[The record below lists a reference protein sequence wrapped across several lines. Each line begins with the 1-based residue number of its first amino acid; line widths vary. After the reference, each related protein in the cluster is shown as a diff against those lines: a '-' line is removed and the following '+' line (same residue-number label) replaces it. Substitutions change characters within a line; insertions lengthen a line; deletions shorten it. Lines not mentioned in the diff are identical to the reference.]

1 VSTGTSPSGSAGSAR
16 VVEVA
21 AVGAGDDEHAPN
33 VINNAAASVTVRQDM
48 ADSVRA
54 GHAPDASTRNVYGR
68 FVRSLHPMRMGPHS
82 MMPRDA
88 DAVKD
93 VKLARDTGARVWAFA
108 RPYRGT
114 IIVFLLSILIAAL
127 LALVPPLV
135 VRQILDHA
143 IPDQDRGAIWWLAGL
158 AVAAA
163 LLDAILQIVQRWCSA
178 RVGEGLI
185 ADLRRSLY
193 AKVQRLPIAFFTR
206 TPTGAITSRL
216 NNDVVGAQTAV
227 TSTLGSVVS
236 NVIVLATTL
245 VTMLLLEW
253 RLTLLALIVLP
264 IFIVPARR
272 VGRRL
277 QDISREQMQ
286 HNAAMNT
293 QMTER
298 FNVAGASLVKLFGSL
313 ERESTTFSRRADAVR
328 DAGVRAAMLGRV
340 FFVALGLVAAVGTAA
355 IYGVGAQ
362 LVVSDDIS
370 SGTLVALAALVTRIY
385 QPLTGLTNARVDLM
399 TSMVSFER
407 VFEVLD
413 APEPI
418 TDRPGAFDLVDPL
431 GRVEFA
437 DVTFRYPPAAES
449 SIGSMETQ
457 AVPGADP
464 DHDVLSELSLQLEP
478 GETVALVGASG
489 AGKSTL
495 ASLIPRLYDV
505 TTGVVKIDD
514 NDVRDL
520 TLGSLRRAVGV
531 VAQDPHLFHESIG
544 DNLRYADPNASPE
557 QIVEACRAARIHDT
571 IAALPDGY
579 DTVVGERGYRLSG
592 GEKQRLAI
600 ARLLLKNPAVM
611 ILDEATSH
619 LDNDNEA
626 HVQASID
633 AALSGR
639 TALVIA
645 HRLSTVRSAD
655 RIAVLDGGRIVE
667 LGSHDELVTN
677 DGLYAAQLRAGELL
691 ALD

>member
-1 VSTGTSPSGSAGSAR
+1 
-16 VVEVA
+16 
-21 AVGAGDDEHAPN
+21 
-33 VINNAAASVTVRQDM
+33 
-48 ADSVRA
+48 
-54 GHAPDASTRNVYGR
+54 
-68 FVRSLHPMRMGPHS
+68 
-82 MMPRDA
+82 MMPRDT

-93 VKLARDTGARVWAFA
+93 ATLARDTARRVWGFA
-108 RPYRGT
+108 KPYRGT
-114 IIVFLLSILIAAL
+114 ITLFLSAIVVAAL

-135 VRQILDHA
+135 VRRILDVA
-143 IPDQDRGAIWWLAGL
+143 IPNAQADGNRAPIWWLA
-158 AVAAA
+158 AIAVVAALA
-163 LLDAILQIVQRWCSA
+163 DAVLQIVQRWCSA

-206 TPTGAITSRL
+206 TPTGAQS
-216 NNDVVGAQTAV
+216 AV

-236 NVIVLATTL
+236 TVIVRVTTLATML
-245 VTMLLLEW
+245 VLEW

-264 IFIVPARR
+264 IFIIPARR

-277 QDISREQMQ
+277 QTIARDQMT

-298 FNVAGASLVKLFGSL
+298 FNVSGAALVKLFGSL
-313 ERESTTFSRRADAVR
+313 DRENEKFGGQANAVR

-340 FFVALGLVAAVGTAA
+340 FFVALGLVAALGTAA
-355 IYGVGAQ
+355 IYGIGAQ
-362 LVVSDDIS
+362 LVVSGDITP
-370 SGTLVALAALVTRIY
+370 GTLVALAALVTRVY

-413 APEPI
+413 AAEPI
-418 TDRPGAFDLVDPL
+418 TDKPSAVDLVDPA
-431 GRVEFA
+431 GRVEFD
-437 DVTFRYPPAAES
+437 DVTFRYPPASES
-449 SIGSMETQ
+449 SIASMETQ
-457 AVPGADP
+457 AIPGADP
-464 DHDVLSELSLQLEP
+464 DRDVLSGLSIVLEP

-495 ASLIPRLYDV
+495 SSLIPRLYDV
-505 TTGVVKIDD
+505 TSGAVRIDRH
-514 NDVRDL
+514 DVRDL
-520 TLGSLRRAVGV
+520 TLTSLRRAIGV
-531 VAQDPHLFHESIG
+531 VSQDPHLFHESIG
-544 DNLRYADPNASPE
+544 DNLRYADPEASDAR
-557 QIVEACRAARIHDT
+557 IVEACRAARIHDT

-600 ARLLLKNPAVM
+600 ARLLLKDPAVM

-626 HVQASID
+626 HVQASIE
-633 AALSGR
+633 AALHGR

-655 RIAVLDGGRIVE
+655 RIAVLDGGTIVE
-667 LGSHDELVTN
+667 IGSHDELVAN
-677 DGLYAAQLRAGELL
+677 DGLYAAQLRAGDLL
-691 ALD
+691 TA

>member
-1 VSTGTSPSGSAGSAR
+1 
-16 VVEVA
+16 
-21 AVGAGDDEHAPN
+21 
-33 VINNAAASVTVRQDM
+33 
-48 ADSVRA
+48 
-54 GHAPDASTRNVYGR
+54 
-68 FVRSLHPMRMGPHS
+68 MRMGPHH
-82 MMPRDA
+82 MMPRDT

-93 VKLARDTGARVWAFA
+93 ATLARETARRVWGFA

-114 IIVFLLSILIAAL
+114 IVAFLAAIIAAAL

-135 VRQILDHA
+135 VRRIIDVA
-143 IPDQDRGAIWWLAGL
+143 IPRDDRTAIWWLAAI
-158 AVAAA
+158 AVTAA
-163 LLDAILQIVQRWCSA
+163 LTDAVLQIVQRWCSA

-185 ADLRRSLY
+185 ADLRRALY
-193 AKVQRLPIAFFTR
+193 AKVQRLPLAFFTR

-245 VTMLLLEW
+245 ATMLALEW

-264 IFIVPARR
+264 VFIVPARR
-272 VGRRL
+272 VGKRL
-277 QDISREQMQ
+277 QTISREQMQ

-298 FNVAGASLVKLFGSL
+298 FNVSGAALVKLFGSL
-313 ERESTTFSRRADAVR
+313 ERENETFGSRADAVR
-328 DAGVRAAMLGRV
+328 DAGIRAAMLGRV

-362 LVVSDDIS
+362 LVVSEEIS
-370 SGTLVALAALVTRIY
+370 LGTLVALAALVTRIY

-413 APEPI
+413 TAEPI
-418 TDRPGAFDLVDPL
+418 TDRPGAIDLVDPV
-431 GRVEFA
+431 GRVAFD
-437 DVTFRYPPAAES
+437 DVTFRYPPAHES
-449 SIGSMETQ
+449 SIPSMETQ
-457 AVPGADP
+457 AIPGADP
-464 DHDVLSELSLQLEP
+464 DRDVLTHVSLTLEP

-495 ASLIPRLYDV
+495 ASLIPRLYDT
-505 TTGVVKIDD
+505 TTGAVRIDGY
-514 NDVRDL
+514 DVRDL
-520 TLGSLRRAVGV
+520 TLVSLRRAIGV
-531 VAQDPHLFHESIG
+531 VSQDPHLFHESIG
-544 DNLRYADPNASPE
+544 DNLRYAAPEATPE
-557 QIVEACRAARIHDT
+557 QVVAACRAARIHDT

-600 ARLLLKNPAVM
+600 ARLLLKDPAVM

-626 HVQASID
+626 QVQASIEV
-633 AALSGR
+633 ALHGR

-655 RIAVLDGGRIVE
+655 RIAVLDGGTIVE
-667 LGSHDELVTN
+667 IGNHDELVASN
-677 DGLYAAQLRAGELL
+677 GLYAAQLRAGDLL
-691 ALD
+691 TA

>member
-1 VSTGTSPSGSAGSAR
+1 
-16 VVEVA
+16 
-21 AVGAGDDEHAPN
+21 
-33 VINNAAASVTVRQDM
+33 
-48 ADSVRA
+48 
-54 GHAPDASTRNVYGR
+54 
-68 FVRSLHPMRMGPHS
+68 
-82 MMPRDA
+82 MMPRDTE
-88 DAVKD
+88 AVKGAT
-93 VKLARDTGARVWAFA
+93 LARDTARRVWTFA

-114 IIVFLLSILIAAL
+114 IVLFLAAIVAAAL

-135 VRQILDHA
+135 VRRIIDVA
-143 IPDQDRGAIWWLAGL
+143 IPNDDRNAIWWLAGL
-158 AVAAA
+158 AVVAA
-163 LLDAILQIVQRWCSA
+163 LADAALQIVQRWCSA

-193 AKVQRLPIAFFTR
+193 TKVQRLPLAFFTR
-206 TPTGAITSRL
+206 TPTGTITSRL
-216 NNDVVGAQTAV
+216 SNDVVGAQSAV
-227 TSTLGSVVS
+227 TSTLGSLVS
-236 NVIVLATTL
+236 NVSVLATTL
-245 VTMLLLEW
+245 AAMFALEW

-264 IFIVPARR
+264 LFVVPARR

-277 QDISREQMQ
+277 QTISREQMQ

-298 FNVAGASLVKLFGSL
+298 FNVSGAALVKLFGSPH
-313 ERESTTFSRRADAVR
+313 RESETFGARADAVR
-328 DAGVRAAMLGRV
+328 DAGIRAAMVGRV
-340 FFVALGLVAAVGTAA
+340 FFVALGLVAAVGTAT
-355 IYGVGAQ
+355 IYGIGAQ
-362 LVVSDDIS
+362 LVVSDDITV
-370 SGTLVALAALVTRIY
+370 GTLVALAAFVTRIY

-418 TDRPGAFDLVDPL
+418 ADKPAAVDLVDPH
-431 GRVEFA
+431 GRVEFDA
-437 DVTFRYPPAAES
+437 VTFRYPPASES
-449 SIGSMETQ
+449 AIPSMETQ
-457 AVPGADP
+457 TIPGADP
-464 DHDVLSELSLQLEP
+464 DRDVLVDLSLELAP

-505 TTGVVKIDD
+505 TDGAVRIDGS
-514 NDVRDL
+514 DVRDL
-520 TLGSLRRAVGV
+520 TLSSLRRTIGV
-531 VAQDPHLFHESIG
+531 VSQDPHLFHESIA
-544 DNLRYADPNASPE
+544 DNLRYAAPDASDE
-557 QIVEACRAARIHDT
+557 RIVEACVAARIHDT
-571 IAALPDGY
+571 IASLPDGY

-600 ARLLLKNPAVM
+600 ARLLLKDPAVM

-626 HVQASID
+626 HVQASIE
-633 AALSGR
+633 AALNGR

-667 LGSHDELVTN
+667 VGNHDELVAA
-677 DGLYAAQLRAGELL
+677 DGLYASQLRAGDLL
-691 ALD
+691 TA

>member
-1 VSTGTSPSGSAGSAR
+1 
-16 VVEVA
+16 
-21 AVGAGDDEHAPN
+21 
-33 VINNAAASVTVRQDM
+33 
-48 ADSVRA
+48 
-54 GHAPDASTRNVYGR
+54 
-68 FVRSLHPMRMGPHS
+68 
-82 MMPRDA
+82 MMPRDTE
-88 DAVKD
+88 AVKD
-93 VKLARDTGARVWAFA
+93 AKLARDTAGRVWTFA

-135 VRQILDHA
+135 VRRILDQA
-143 IPDQDRGAIWWLAGL
+143 IPNADRDAIWLLAGI

-163 LLDAILQIVQRWCSA
+163 LVDAGLQIERGQTRGK
-178 RVGEGLI
+178 VGEGLI

-193 AKVQRLPIAFFTR
+193 AKVQRLPVAFFTR

-245 VTMLLLEW
+245 ATMLLLEW

-277 QDISREQMQ
+277 QDISRQQMQ

-298 FNVAGASLVKLFGSL
+298 FNVSGATLVKLFGSL
-313 ERESTTFSRRADAVR
+313 DRENDTFARQANAVR
-328 DAGVRAAMLGRV
+328 DAGIRAAMLGRV

-355 IYGVGAQ
+355 IYGIGAQ
-362 LVVSDDIS
+362 MVVSEDIT

-418 TDRPGAFDLVDPL
+418 TDRPSAFDLVEPT
-431 GRVEFA
+431 GRVEFNG
-437 DVTFRYPPAAES
+437 VTFRYPPASES
-449 SIGSMETQ
+449 SIDSMETQ
-457 AVPGADP
+457 AIPGADP
-464 DHDVLSELSLQLEP
+464 DRDVLTGVSLVLEP

-489 AGKSTL
+489 AGKSTF

-505 TTGVVKIDD
+505 SSGAVTVDGT
-514 NDVRDL
+514 DVRNL
-520 TLGSLRRAVGV
+520 TLTSLRRAVGV
-531 VAQDPHLFHESIG
+531 VSQDPHLFHESIG
-544 DNLRYADPNASPE
+544 ENLRYADPAAGNE
-557 QIVEACRAARIHDT
+557 QVIEACKAARIHDT

-600 ARLLLKNPAVM
+600 ARLLLKNPIIM

-626 HVQASID
+626 QVQASID
-633 AALSGR
+633 TALSGR

-655 RIAVLDGGRIVE
+655 RIAVLDGGHIVE
-667 LGSHDELVTN
+667 LGPHDELVAN

-691 ALD
+691 TIE